1 MLSQN
6 ASIRTPLSLHILSA
20 QAPKVPLAGR
30 DSGVYEMF
38 FRSEPGQFMNRPRF
52 MIAMRQVFGFQTA
65 NKNQASDGRA
75 LWVLD
80 RTYRAFDMHEK
91 GAFDWRLFLV
101 MYRVVHLPLVLFRDH
116 LVFGFGIYASSGS
129 YDFGNSSA
137 SDKKRSKGGGVDPA
151 LTVDC
156 GVKYGD
162 VRSMFSALTSQ
173 PLRELLLDLVE
184 TAWHELAEVST
195 QLNVQVQAAR
205 RAGKRSDE
213 VCMTRAQFDKLLD
226 CPALAPLFEAAITF
240 GRCIEK

>member
-1 MLSQN
+1 
-6 ASIRTPLSLHILSA
+6 
-20 QAPKVPLAGR
+20 
-30 DSGVYEMF
+30 
-38 FRSEPGQFMNRPRF
+38 
-52 MIAMRQVFGFQTA
+52 MIAMRQVFGFKTA
-65 NKNQASDGRA
+65 NNDQASDGRA

-80 RTYRAFDMHEK
+80 RTYRAFDMYEK
-91 GAFDWRLFLV
+91 GTFDWRLFLV

-137 SDKKRSKGGGVDPA
+137 PDKKKTKAAPGGGGDRA
-151 LTVDC
+151 LTVDN

-184 TAWHELAEVST
+184 TAWLELAEVST

-240 GRCIEK
+240 GR

>member
-1 MLSQN
+1 
-6 ASIRTPLSLHILSA
+6 
-20 QAPKVPLAGR
+20 
-30 DSGVYEMF
+30 
-38 FRSEPGQFMNRPRF
+38 
-52 MIAMRQVFGFQTA
+52 MIAMRQVFGFKTA
-65 NKNQASDGRA
+65 NNDQASDGRA

-80 RTYRAFDMHEK
+80 RTYRAFDMYEK
-91 GAFDWRLFLV
+91 GTFDWRLFLV

-137 SDKKRSKGGGVDPA
+137 PDKKKTKAAPGGGGDRA
-151 LTVDC
+151 LTVDN

-184 TAWHELAEVST
+184 TAWLELAEVST

-226 CPALAPLFEAAITF
+226 CPALAPLFEAAISF
-240 GRCIEK
+240 CR

>member
-1 MLSQN
+1 
-6 ASIRTPLSLHILSA
+6 
-20 QAPKVPLAGR
+20 
-30 DSGVYEMF
+30 
-38 FRSEPGQFMNRPRF
+38 MNRPRF
-52 MIAMRQVFGFQTA
+52 MIAMRQVFGFKTA
-65 NKNQASDGRA
+65 NNDQASDGRA

-80 RTYRAFDMHEK
+80 RTYRAFDMYEK
-91 GAFDWRLFLV
+91 GTFDWRLFLV

-137 SDKKRSKGGGVDPA
+137 PDKKKTKAAPGGGGDRA
-151 LTVDC
+151 LTVDN

-184 TAWHELAEVST
+184 TAWLELAEVST

-240 GRCIEK
+240 GR